1 MDRVPAWQ
9 VDGWV
14 STYTAIAAAEL
25 AGVSDTVARIAGHE
39 RRSLGDVLHAQAE
52 GVQARVR
59 VRSRRTDSIRPSR
72 RPVDGVCVPP

>member
-25 AGVSDTVARIAGHE
+25 AGVSDTVARLAGHAP
-39 RRSLGDVLHAQAE
+39 RSLGDVIRAQAE
-52 GVQARVR
+52 GVLA
-59 VRSRRTDSIRPSR
+59 
-72 RPVDGVCVPP
+72 